1 MKTFKTIFS
10 ALSLTLITGLLVYF
24 GSSFLSQNMA
34 QPRTEAIIQNRVNTD
49 FVANIAADSNLVTQ
63 EENDLIRFSVATDN
77 AFYLANNPSSQ
88 SGFFYA
94 ELKAGKYSPDPNK
107 KRTPLNISLVI
118 DRSGSMEGDKLTYVK
133 KAAAFVVDNLT
144 PEDYLSIVIYDTEV
158 KVLYPSNSNINK
170 QQVKK
175 LIATIESDGS
185 TNLSGG
191 MINGFKEVK
200 SSFKPGYM
208 NRVLLLTDGLANQG
222 ITEPN
227 RLETI
232 VASRLKEE
240 AISLSTFGVGADFN
254 EDLLQNLAEFG
265 SGNYYFISSPD
276 KIPEIFQKEMKG
288 LLSVVAQNT
297 KLTIELP
304 MEVSLEKVYGYPYA
318 ILNNRIEINFKDL
331 FSEETKAVLI
341 KYTVPAKFHE
351 TVKIAAHVSYNN
363 ATMES
368 VPLIESNLMRD
379 VKAAENAVARDKEY
393 NKFVLQQIALF
404 ESNERM
410 NEAMKAVDKGE
421 YDKARKLVSDN
432 EIYLKEKRKSL
443 PGSAELQRQDSINQN
458 YRKSIQKAETMNQQD
473 MKMMQK
479 NSKSLNYEVR
489 KKK

>member
-10 ALSLTLITGLLVYF
+10 ALSLTFITGLLVYF

-34 QPRTEAIIQNRVNTD
+34 QPRTDFIIQNTASAD
-49 FVANIAADSNLVTQ
+49 FVDNIAADSNLVTQ

-77 AFYLANNPSSQ
+77 AFYLANYPNVQ

-191 MINGFKEVK
+191 MIDGFKEVK
-200 SSFKPGYM
+200 SNFKPGYM

-276 KIPEIFQKEMKG
+276 KIPEIFQREMKG

-341 KYTVPAKFHE
+341 KYTVPAKFQE

-379 VKAAENAVARDKEY
+379 VKAAENEVARDKEY

-432 EIYLKEKRKSL
+432 QIYLKEKRKAL
-443 PGSAELQRQDSINQN
+443 TGSAELQRQDSINQN
-458 YRKSIQKAETMNQQD
+458 YGKSIQKAETMNQQD

>member
-10 ALSLTLITGLLVYF
+10 ALSLTFITGLLVYF

-379 VKAAENAVARDKEY
+379 VKAAENEVARDKEY

-432 EIYLKEKRKSL
+432 QIYLKEKRKAL

-458 YRKSIQKAETMNQQD
+458 YGKSIQKAETMNQQE